1 MQSLVRQ
8 YLCYNENLTK
18 FLSEFGV
25 AQASAEIFEV
35 LGEKAFPEG
44 HVDILVK
51 EATPIGVTRKI
62 IIEVKTSA
70 ATRQDLNQLK
80 TYTEEIGDECI
91 AAVLIARDFSPSI
104 IKMAKDKQIK
114 LVSYAFK

>member
-1 MQSLVRQ
+1 
-8 YLCYNENLTK
+8 
-18 FLSEFGV
+18 LSEFGV